1 MSDEAT
7 GAESGS
13 FAGSAGQQD
22 PDSGPGVP
30 TTHPT
35 APETGVTGAAEG
47 VSDKSG
53 SGGDTAERFPPP
65 LEAKGEAGA
74 SPEIASIA
82 RERDEYRDALQRLQ
96 ADFENY
102 RKRVAKQQEE
112 VRERAAEALVTSLL
126 PVLDTCDLA
135 LSHGGGEEI
144 KQLSATLFAVLEK
157 EGLEKIDTAGDPFD
171 PTFHDAVAHDPGES
185 ESGGPEVAE
194 VMRAGYRWR
203 GRVVRPAMVKV
214 RG

>member
-1 MSDEAT
+1 MSFGGDEAT
-7 GAESGS
+7 GPASGS
-13 FAGSAGQQD
+13 SAGSAGQQD
-22 PDSGPGVP
+22 PEAVPGVP
-30 TTHPT
+30 IPEP
-35 APETGVTGAAEG
+35 AAVVESEGPET
-47 VSDKSG
+47 D
-53 SGGDTAERFPPP
+53 P
-65 LEAKGEAGA
+65 LLK
-74 SPEIASIA
+74 
-82 RERDEYRDALQRLQ
+82 ERDEYRDQLQRLQ

-135 LSHGGGEEI
+135 LSHGAGEDM
-144 KQLSATLFAVLEK
+144 KQLSAALFAVLEK
-157 EGLEKIDTAGDPFD
+157 EGLQKIDTAGDPFD
-171 PTFHDAVAHDPGES
+171 PAHHDAVAHEEGDPT
-185 ESGGPEVAE
+185 SGGPEVAE